1 MNSDFFH
8 QLPMLLVG
16 IGTVII
22 FLAAL
27 ELGYRAGL
35 SRRGLWKGVDSSSGQ
50 HILTSMFAL
59 LGLIL
64 AFTYGAGVER
74 FKAGKQAVILD
85 ATAMRTAFSHTNLVA
100 EPERTEL
107 KQALLDYARTRTV
120 KLGEPLPKEQLQ
132 ELIQKSLQAQ
142 SKLRFITEKIAEQS
156 QFGSTVTPLLVAAV
170 DQVISVHTIR
180 IATITDKLPI
190 LVILMLL
197 FVASSSLSVAGFNAG
212 ISGQLNRFRM
222 TTFLLVL
229 TGVMLVIHDFD
240 HPVNGFIHISHDSII
255 NVINDMEANLA
266 Q

>member
-1 MNSDFFH
+1 
-8 QLPMLLVG
+8 
-16 IGTVII
+16 
-22 FLAAL
+22 
-27 ELGYRAGL
+27 
-35 SRRGLWKGVDSSSGQ
+35 
-50 HILTSMFAL
+50 MFAL

-74 FKAGKQAVILD
+74 FKAGKQAVVLD
-85 ATAMRTAFSHTNLVA
+85 ATAMRTAFSRTNLVA

-120 KLGEPLPKEQLQ
+120 KPGQRSSHEQIQ

-142 SKLRFITEKIAEQS
+142 SKLRFITEKIVEQS

-180 IATITDKLPI
+180 VAAINDQLPI

-197 FVASSSLSVAGFNAG
+197 FVASASLSVAGFNAG
-212 ISGQLNRFRM
+212 ISGRLNRLRM
-222 TTFLLVL
+222 TTFALVL

-240 HPVNGFIHISHDSII
+240 HPIEGFIRVSHESILS
-255 NVINDMEANLA
+255 VINEIEADLA